1 MVDKETIAMI
11 LFATNARFR
20 IATRFTTNNQ
30 TGYEIR
36 PECDLFGRKKIPK
49 AVAEVLVMN
58 GIPVQNRYTDVI
70 HLRKLLRITKD
81 WVDFTK
87 DPEGWTQVLRFNGVV
102 PQLKTHDDVEAAL
115 EVIEGEP
122 L

>member
-1 MVDKETIAMI
+1 MEKDDLTLLLIAQ
-11 LFATNARFR
+11 NARMR
-20 IATRFTTNNQ
+20 IAARLTTKHK
-30 TGYEIR
+30 TGYQIR

-49 AVAEVLVMN
+49 SVAEVLVMN